1 LNGGVIVAEFTA
13 AGQTPPGVA
22 AVYPPIPACKPAVA
36 VLLLIAAI
44 LEACGAAPAQPP
56 PPAPA
61 GPVLDPEILQEAA
74 ALNTWQ
80 RLSFPSMS
88 TTYELILPAAA
99 TAEVAATAAIQSA
112 FAAIAEVERQANEWR
127 ADSPLA
133 QLNRQAGGEFL
144 QIPQDLWA
152 LLQMSRSLAA
162 QTQGAFDPTWA
173 ALWGL
178 WDFRP
183 GAVPRLPLPAEIQA
197 RLSKISWQDIQ
208 LRESDFGARLAK
220 PGMVLGLGAIA
231 KGWALDRAAAELRK
245 AGIANFLLS
254 AGGQVLAAG
263 TQGGKAWTVGLRH
276 PRLGPGE
283 VWAHFPLQDGESLST
298 SGDYER
304 FWILDGVRYHHIL
317 DPRTG
322 YPAGHGQSHWP
333 YAVAVL
339 ARGAAQADALST
351 AALVLGPQAE
361 AAIGPHC
368 LGIFAYGPA
377 GPRLWGPRAEA
388 LQNMTPPYV
397 KSAPG
402 IGN

>member
-36 VLLLIAAI
+36 VLLLIGAI
-44 LEACGAAPAQPP
+44 LGACGAAPAQPP
-56 PPAPA
+56 PPALA

-88 TTYELILPAAA
+88 TTYELILPASA

-183 GAVPRLPLPAEIQA
+183 GAAPRLPLPAEIQA
-197 RLSKISWQDIQ
+197 RLSKISWQDLQ
-208 LRESDFGARLAK
+208 LRESDFSARLAK
-220 PGMVLGLGAIA
+220 PGMALGLGAIA

-245 AGIANFLLS
+245 AGVGNFLLS

-333 YAVAVL
+333 YSVAVL

>member
-1 LNGGVIVAEFTA
+1 M
-13 AGQTPPGVA
+13 P
-22 AVYPPIPACKPAVA
+22 PPIPALTSAIAAP
-36 VLLLIAAI
+36 LLIGAI
-44 LEACGAAPAQPP
+44 LGACGAAPIRPP
-56 PPAPA
+56 PPAPG
-61 GPVLDPEILQEAA
+61 GPVLDPEILQEGAA
-74 ALNTWQ
+74 INPWQ

-88 TTYELILPAAA
+88 TTYELVLPASA
-99 TAEVAATAAIQSA
+99 TAEVAAAAAIQRA
-112 FAAIAEVERQANEWR
+112 FAAVAEVERQANEWR

-133 QLNRQAGGEFL
+133 QLNRAAGGEF
-144 QIPQDLWA
+144 QRIPQDLWM
-152 LLQMSRSLAA
+152 LLQLSRSLAA

-183 GAVPRLPLPAEIQA
+183 SAAPRLPLTAEIQT
-197 RLSKISWQDIQ
+197 RLSKISWQDLQ
-208 LRESDFGARLAK
+208 LRDSDFSARLAK
-220 PGMVLGLGAIA
+220 PGMALGLGAIA

-245 AGIANFLLS
+245 AGVGNFLLS

-263 TQGGKAWTVGLRH
+263 TQSGKPWTVGLRH

-304 FWILDGVRYHHIL
+304 FWLLDGVRYHHIL

-322 YPAGHGQSHWP
+322 YPAGHGQKHWP

-339 ARGAAQADALST
+339 ARGAALADALST

-361 AAIGPHC
+361 AAIGEQC

-377 GPRLWGPRAEA
+377 GPSLWGPRAGA
-388 LQNMTPPYV
+388 VQNTTPPYG
-397 KSAPG
+397 KSLQQQA
-402 IGN
+402 N